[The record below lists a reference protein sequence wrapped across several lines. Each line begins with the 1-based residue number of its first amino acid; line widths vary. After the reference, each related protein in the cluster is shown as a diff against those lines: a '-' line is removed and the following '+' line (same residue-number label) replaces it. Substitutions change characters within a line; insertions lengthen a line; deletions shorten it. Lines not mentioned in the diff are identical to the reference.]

1 MGGRRSA
8 QGRARSNAAAA
19 PRTPA
24 SSKRRPTICSPIG
37 SPSLVNPHGTDA
49 AGCPVRLN
57 GYVNGIHAYGSTR
70 LPAISVGLSSPIGN
84 GRPPGAGGLTRGTGS
99 ENPPRGGPPPGPPD
113 HHPTDPAGRA
123 PRLAALIP

>member
-84 GRPPGAGGLTRGTGS
+84 GGGHVGGGAPKAEGSKKQPGGR
-99 ENPPRGGPPPGPPD
+99 
-113 HHPTDPAGRA
+113 HHPGRADPALNYPVGGVRGA
-123 PRLAALIP
+123 PRA

>member
-49 AGCPVRLN
+49 AGCPVRLK

-70 LPAISVGLSSPIGN
+70 LPAISVGLSRPIGN
-84 GRPPGAGGLTRGTGS
+84 GGDAVVGGSKRADVPENSRGCGHHARPADHAPTH
-99 ENPPRGGPPPGPPD
+99 RGG
-113 HHPTDPAGRA
+113 
-123 PRLAALIP
+123 

>member
-84 GRPPGAGGLTRGTGS
+84 GGDTVGGGPTRGEGS
-99 ENPPRGGPPPGPPD
+99 KKTRGGGPPTRPGGPPPK
-113 HHPTDPAGRA
+113 
-123 PRLAALIP
+123 L

>member
-70 LPAISVGLSSPIGN
+70 LPAISVGLWRPIGHC
-84 GRPPGAGGLTRGTGS
+84 GPSLG
-99 ENPPRGGPPPGPPD
+99 EIPRACLVLEEPQLRVS
-113 HHPTDPAGRA
+113 HALQFASSRTDIVS
-123 PRLAALIP
+123 LL

>member
-84 GRPPGAGGLTRGTGS
+84 GGDPGGGGASGA
-99 ENPPRGGPPPGPPD
+99 EGVEKEARGGPPPRRPE
-113 HHPTDPAGRA
+113 TA
-123 PRLAALIP
+123 P

>member
-57 GYVNGIHAYGSTR
+57 GYVNGIHANGSTR
-70 LPAISVGLSSPIGN
+70 LPRSEEHTSELQSPCNLVCRLLLEKKKNSARHTRLRHVAEYASSRSVRRDL
-84 GRPPGAGGLTRGTGS
+84 
-99 ENPPRGGPPPGPPD
+99 
-113 HHPTDPAGRA
+113 
-123 PRLAALIP
+123 

>member
-84 GRPPGAGGLTRGTGS
+84 GGGARGGGPPKGGGSEKTRGG
-99 ENPPRGGPPPGPPD
+99 RPPPGP
-113 HHPTDPAGRA
+113 AA
-123 PRLAALIP
+123 P